1 MSSWNPGG
9 DLDLRGSAPAAST
22 SKATKKKSK
31 AAQDKAD
38 KEEVKRRSSKGEAR
52 VQVRHDRVQQAHIGM
67 FHPACD
73 QCRKASKL
81 LAGTAAWDLTNLL
94 AQNANALYIQMVKAI

>member
-9 DLDLRGSAPAAST
+9 DIDLRGSVPAAST

-52 VQVRHDRVQQAHIGM
+52 VQVRLERAQQAHRRVPIQLVTSVGK
-67 FHPACD
+67 PVGC
-73 QCRKASKL
+73 L
-81 LAGTAAWDLTNLL
+81 L
-94 AQNANALYIQMVKAI
+94 